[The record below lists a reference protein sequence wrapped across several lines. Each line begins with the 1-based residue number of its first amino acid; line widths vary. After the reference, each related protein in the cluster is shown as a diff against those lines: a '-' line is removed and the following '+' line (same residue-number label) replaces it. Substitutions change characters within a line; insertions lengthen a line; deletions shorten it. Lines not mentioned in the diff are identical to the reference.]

1 MAPFTQCGADP
12 AACYWLIVTLV
23 TWVGLT
29 ILTPSGYKIKD
40 LDSITRH
47 LRFAVLEACVLCIT
61 LFGCVLCWLA
71 FGLGRMAYLS
81 VEAGGG
87 RPKSGQAME
96 THVILFQLSCKGEL
110 MGSTAVA
117 AVISLL
123 SIFTASLG
131 LHLRLKQ
138 ASAHWKEEASM
149 NKRRSML
156 SMADRPMATVEAK
169 SMLGSEAASIGGDGK
184 RRYSNVPEYTL
195 GSVRHSDEEERLES
209 KIDLA
214 RRNSRDNEAMV
225 RRASYVD
232 RMICD
237 GVMMLI
243 SG

>member
-1 MAPFTQCGADP
+1 MPCADSI
-12 AACYWLIVTLV
+12 ACYWLIVTLI

-29 ILTPSGYKIKD
+29 ILIPSGYKIKD

-87 RPKSGQAME
+87 NPKSGHAME
-96 THVILFQLSCKGEL
+96 TYVPCCVLQVRLIS
-110 MGSTAVA
+110 STAVA
-117 AVISLL
+117 GVISLL

-138 ASAHWKEEASM
+138 ASTHWKEEATM
-149 NKRRSML
+149 NKRRSMM
-156 SMADRPMATVEAK
+156 SMADKPMASVEAR
-169 SMLGSEAASIGGDGK
+169 SMTGSEATLGADGK
-184 RRYSNVPEYTL
+184 RRYSNAPEYTL

-209 KIDLA
+209 KIDLS
-214 RRNSRDNEAMV
+214 RTNSRDNEAMI
-225 RRASYVD
+225 RRAS
-232 RMICD
+232 
-237 GVMMLI
+237 
-243 SG
+243 